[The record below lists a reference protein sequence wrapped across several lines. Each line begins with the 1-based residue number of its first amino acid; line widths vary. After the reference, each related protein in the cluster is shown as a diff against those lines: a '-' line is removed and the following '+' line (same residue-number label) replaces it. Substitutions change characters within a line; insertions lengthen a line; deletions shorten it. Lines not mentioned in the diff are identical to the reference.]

1 MANVSWLKQARVSVP
16 HRSGFDKS
24 FRNLLSAKV
33 GTLVPVLCDE
43 LPPNT
48 RVNLRQALQAQ
59 LPPLASDTFMRC
71 KIKLE
76 AFFVPNR
83 LMYGG
88 YEAWLTGD
96 TLKEVQGNVIS
107 DVPVF
112 IPGLII
118 EPGSANAAQTDLL
131 KPGTLADYLGFKFLN
146 SEIATIQDDAT
157 GAIGANFNIFPFVG
171 YHLIWD
177 SWYRNTKVQSKLFSR
192 VSRND
197 KPNISDSYGL
207 VTLPYQFSISANYF
221 RLTDSFP
228 DGVKLGDLRQRNFG
242 SDYFTESTPLAQQG
256 SPQTVT
262 VDANDQ
268 FSISALRAANS
279 IQQWLERN
287 NLAGFRLQ
295 DYVRA
300 NYGASLSDGVAQRPL
315 FLGMDEIV
323 VYNKGVEQTA
333 QDNNAPTEN
342 PFNSV
347 GSRYG
352 NAYATGNGTLV
363 DDFVTNEPGYLY
375 VIASLVPHVTYS
387 SGILRQNF
395 RYNRQDSQSDLATP
409 LLQNVGNQP
418 IFSKEIV
425 SKNAFLITY
434 RDYVFGY
441 IDRYADFMT
450 REDELHGI
458 LRDEETLQSFALQRS
473 ISSNVNISSNFLQI
487 PTDYMDQ
494 VTAVDQAL
502 SNYGYWLD
510 IYFDY
515 KVSMP
520 LAEFCQPSLQD
531 PAYEHGKE
539 VTIRRSGSRL

>member
-1 MANVSWLKQARVSVP
+1 MANVNWLKQARVSVP

-96 TLKEVQGNVIS
+96 QLYDSEAESFQSVYIPTLLVQ
-107 DVPVF
+107 
-112 IPGLII
+112 
-118 EPGSANAAQTDLL
+118 PGSSYVAQTNLL
-131 KPGTLADYLGFKFLN
+131 KPGTLADYLGYKFLS
-146 SEIATIQDDAT
+146 SEIGSLQLDST
-157 GAIGANFNIFPFVG
+157 GAIGANFNVFPFIG

-177 SWYRNTKVQSKLFSR
+177 NWYRNTKVQNKIFSR
-192 VSRND
+192 DINSNGISLCNIPYAFCETARNF
-197 KPNISDSYGL
+197 
-207 VTLPYQFSISANYF
+207 TLIN
-221 RLTDSFP
+221 TFP
-228 DGVKLGDLRQRNFG
+228 DGVKLGELRQRNFG

-256 SPQTVT
+256 SPQKVT
-262 VDANDQ
+262 IDANDQ
-268 FSISALRAANS
+268 FTISALRAANS

-418 IFSKEIV
+418 IYSKEIV
-425 SKNAFLITY
+425 AKNAFLTTY

-494 VTAVDQAL
+494 VTAVTSAI
-502 SNYGYWLD
+502 SEYGYWLD

>member
-1 MANVSWLKQARVSVP
+1 MANVNWLKQARVSVP

-24 FRNLLSAKV
+24 FRNLFSAKV

-76 AFFVPNR
+76 AFFVPTR

-96 TLKEVQGNVIS
+96 TLYNPRDGEYVNVSI
-107 DVPVF
+107 PVLQ
-112 IPGLII
+112 IR
-118 EPGSANAAQTDLL
+118 PGSAYVAETNLL
-131 KPGTLADYLGFKFLN
+131 KPGTLADYLGYKMLS
-146 SEIATIQDDAT
+146 SEIANIQLDST
-157 GAIGANFNIFPFVG
+157 GAVGANFNLFPFLG

-177 SWYRNTKVQSKLFSR
+177 SWYRNTKVQNKIFSR
-192 VSRND
+192 PVSFD
-197 KPNISDSYGL
+197 AAGTELACIPYTFFDSS
-207 VTLPYQFSISANYF
+207 TSAFYY
-221 RLTDSFP
+221 LTNSFP
-228 DGVKLGDLRQRNFG
+228 DGLKLGDLRQRNFG
-242 SDYFTESTPLAQQG
+242 SDYFTEATPQAQQG

-268 FSISALRAANS
+268 FSIAALRAANS

-333 QDNNAPTEN
+333 QNGGSPTSN
-342 PFNSV
+342 PFNDV
-347 GSRYG
+347 GTRYG

-395 RYNRQDSQSDLATP
+395 RYNRQNSQSDLATP

-418 IFSKEIV
+418 IYSKEIV
-425 SKNAFLITY
+425 AKNAFLTTF

-450 REDELHGI
+450 REDELHAL
-458 LRDEETLQSFALQRS
+458 LRDEQSLQSFALQRS
-473 ISSNVNISSNFLQI
+473 VSSNVNISTNFLQI

-494 VTAVDQAL
+494 VTAVTSAL
-502 SNYGYWLD
+502 SEYGYWLD